1 MGSRVSKNPYSA
13 LLLSV
18 GLFARFV
25 RSDFDFVPLTS
36 ADFVPLA
43 SDIPRPMHLCLPPE
57 IGKYK
62 FRGVR
67 MEILVTTF
75 SNGKDCSKDEL
86 FAESLLKNN
95 VKPIRY
101 RIAGKL

>member
-1 MGSRVSKNPYSA
+1 
-13 LLLSV
+13 
-18 GLFARFV
+18 
-25 RSDFDFVPLTS
+25 
-36 ADFVPLA
+36 
-43 SDIPRPMHLCLPPE
+43 
-57 IGKYK
+57 
-62 FRGVR
+62 

-75 SNGKDCSKDEL
+75 SNGRDCSKDEL

>member
-1 MGSRVSKNPYSA
+1 MGSRGSKNPYSA

-18 GLFARFV
+18 GLFVRFV

-36 ADFVPLA
+36 ADFVPIA
-43 SDIPRPMHLCLPPE
+43 SDIPCPMRLCLPPE
-57 IGKYK
+57 RGKFK
-62 FRGVR
+62 GIRTE
-67 MEILVTTF
+67 MPVTTF
-75 SNGKDCSKDEL
+75 SNGEDCSGEMEL
-86 FAESLLKNN
+86 IWKNN

>member
-36 ADFVPLA
+36 ADFVPIA
-43 SDIPRPMHLCLPPE
+43 SDIHRPMRLCLLSE

-62 FRGVR
+62 GIR
-67 MEILVTTF
+67 MEMLVTTF
-75 SNGKDCSKDEL
+75 SNGMDCSGEL
-86 FAESLLKNN
+86 ELIWKNN